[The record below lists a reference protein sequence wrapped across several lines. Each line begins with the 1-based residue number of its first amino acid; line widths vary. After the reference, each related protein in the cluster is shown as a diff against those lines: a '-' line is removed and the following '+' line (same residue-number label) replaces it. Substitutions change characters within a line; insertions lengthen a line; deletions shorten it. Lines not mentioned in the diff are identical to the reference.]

1 MNTEHW
7 FTAAVAAIIIHLFS
21 AYFGLAVLQQWRKQE
36 PFHQGAYNVRLFDSV
51 QIPRPE
57 KKAIK
62 PPAAKTKKT
71 IVKKKQ
77 IKKKVTKTKSAH
89 KPAPKIKKAIS
100 TAPKTKKVKKKKKH
114 PPKENQDNI
123 LEKRLKQISHD
134 VEAKE
139 EETALKKRFQQL
151 VSKVKGK
158 QKNTGYFD
166 ASSRLL
172 SEKIIDQYRAAIFS
186 RIQPHW
192 TLPDFLTAHKNLNTE
207 VLVVI
212 DGTGRILS
220 TSVQTS
226 SGNRTF
232 DDFAS
237 KAVADS
243 DPLPEPPRALGQ
255 GPFEIVLNFV
265 PEGMEF

>member
-21 AYFGLAVLQQWRKQE
+21 AYFGLAVLQQWRNQE
-36 PFHQGAYNVRLFDSV
+36 PFHYGAYNVRLFESV

-62 PPAAKTKKT
+62 SPAAKTKKT
-71 IVKKKQ
+71 VVKKKQ
-77 IKKKVTKTKSAH
+77 IKKKVIKTKPAP

-100 TAPKTKKVKKKKKH
+100 TATKTKKVKEKKKQ
-114 PPKENQDNI
+114 PPKENQEDI
-123 LEKRLKQISHD
+123 LKNKIKQLK
-134 VEAKE
+134 ENMAFKE
-139 EETALKKRFQQL
+139 HFQKIA
-151 VSKVKGK
+151 SRVKDK
-158 QKNTGYFD
+158 QENTGSFD

-172 SEKIIDQYRAAIFS
+172 SDKIIDQYKAAIFS

-207 VLVVI
+207 VLVVV
-212 DGTGRILS
+212 DRTGRILS

-232 DDFAS
+232 DDFAT

-243 DPLPEPPRALGQ
+243 NPLPEPPSVLGQ